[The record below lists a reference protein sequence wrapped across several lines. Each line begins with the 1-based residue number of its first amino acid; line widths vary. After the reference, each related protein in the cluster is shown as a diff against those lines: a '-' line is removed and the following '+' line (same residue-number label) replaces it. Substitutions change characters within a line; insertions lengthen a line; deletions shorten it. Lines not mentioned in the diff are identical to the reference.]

1 MVLTLTAEF
10 TSDFKHEKQWN
21 FTRLLERLTLL
32 DSIEVYQSEELTN
45 IAIEIGGLHHVE
57 TPGYGTNGTCI
68 IRLYFDGTYAV
79 EQDHE
84 DIHYDE
90 TVSEGLNFF
99 DAVAIVK
106 DVLAEHFEETGRD
119 NVTDFLSGSTEKPPE
134 YAAKRLIA

>member
-1 MVLTLTAEF
+1 MTLNLSADF

-21 FTRLLERLTLL
+21 FTRLLERLALL
-32 DSIEVYQSEELTN
+32 DSIKLYQTHEPTN
-45 IAIEIGGLHHVE
+45 IAIEICGLHHLE
-57 TPGYGTNGTCI
+57 TPGYGTNGSCI
-68 IRLYFDGTYAV
+68 VRLYFDGTYAV
-79 EQDHE
+79 EQDHD

-119 NVTDFLSGSTEKPPE
+119 NVTDFLSGSIEKPPE